1 MANKIVKSEVFE
13 INTSLLNKT
22 QRTIYNKVSNRYRF
36 WQIYDFFK
44 FIYKNKLNLFMYLF
58 GVVIITVATRLN
70 TILWLLCR
78 FLNISFLVKILF
90 ILYILNS
97 KIYKIKK
104 YGN

>member
-1 MANKIVKSEVFE
+1 
-13 INTSLLNKT
+13 
-22 QRTIYNKVSNRYRF
+22 
-36 WQIYDFFK
+36 
-44 FIYKNKLNLFMYLF
+44 MYLF

>member
-1 MANKIVKSEVFE
+1 
-13 INTSLLNKT
+13 
-22 QRTIYNKVSNRYRF
+22 
-36 WQIYDFFK
+36 
-44 FIYKNKLNLFMYLF
+44 MYLF

-104 YGN
+104 YGKIGRASCRERVFGYV